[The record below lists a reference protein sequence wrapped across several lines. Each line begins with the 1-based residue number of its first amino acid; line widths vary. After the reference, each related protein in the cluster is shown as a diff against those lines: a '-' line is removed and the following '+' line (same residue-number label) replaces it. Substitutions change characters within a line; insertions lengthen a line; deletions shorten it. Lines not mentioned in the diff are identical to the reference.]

1 MNRFRFYYEVAQ
13 EIFFEEETPAA
24 EPPPGPDPES
34 ADDPNAEMPTADAA
48 GTEDATAE
56 TPPVDE
62 TGATGETGA
71 DGEKKEIK
79 DVKDAVD
86 ETLLIKEVD
95 DKALITLQEQIDNLS
110 IKLIEKKEKI
120 QTVIDSISFLN
131 KIDDTKPNKYG
142 KEEKY
147 KQLNGFLTSKEYD
160 NLSPS
165 NLYGMHNALKENF
178 KIIQKD
184 FKNKKDSKN
193 MDELSVI
200 AKKAKRARFSKNI
213 NVLNTKIEQIKN
225 NLANLNQIFDLK
237 DFPKMPVTVQKEIK
251 LAQKNSSELIKKLS

>member
-13 EIFFEEETPAA
+13 KIFFEEDPVG
-24 EPPPGPDPES
+24 EPPPGPDPAAVE
-34 ADDPNAEMPTADAA
+34 DPNAAMPTDNAPDT
-48 GTEDATAE
+48 GGE
-56 TPPVDE
+56 TPPPDE
-62 TGATGETGA
+62 TGATGEEAVAGA

-79 DVKDAVD
+79 DVKDKVD
-86 ETLLIKEVD
+86 DAFIIKKVD
-95 DKALITLQEQIDNLS
+95 DKSLVQLEEQIDNLS
-110 IKLIEKKEKI
+110 IKIIEKKEKI
-120 QTVIDSISFLN
+120 QTVIESISFLN
-131 KIDDTKPNKYG
+131 KIDDTKPNKYA

-147 KQLNGFLTSKEYD
+147 KKLNGFLTSKEYD

-165 NLYGMHNALKENF
+165 NLFATHNALKENF

-184 FKNKKDSKN
+184 FKNKKDSKGIN
-193 MDELSVI
+193 ELKAI